1 MKESVKGTIALFFS
15 YIAWGLHPL
24 YWKLLQHVSSMEI
37 LMHRVLW
44 SVVFGVALVTMQRHW
59 GAFRTFLRCDKKGL
73 AWLAAGGFS
82 VALNW
87 FLFIWAV
94 NHGRI
99 LETSLAYFINPLVSM
114 LFGYLFFSERMR
126 PLQKGAI
133 ALAFSGVAMQCW
145 IVGSIPFVSLGIAL
159 SFAIYGAIKK
169 KVSVDPGVGLLIETA
184 FVAPIAL
191 LYLIYAQRSGVAA
204 YPYTAGTN
212 LLLAGGGVIAAIPL
226 VLFRSARSGF
236 RFRPSALCNSCPPA
250 SHSRSA
256 PLYTRNRSTERASS
270 PSRLSGSHCLSTSWM
285 RYETGAPVSNNVK

>member
-59 GAFRTFLRCDKKGL
+59 GAFRAFLRRDKKGL

-126 PLQKGAI
+126 PLQKAAI

-226 VLFRSARSGF
+226 VLFSFGTQRVPLSTVGFMQFLSPSITFAIGTLVYAEPLNRARF
-236 RFRPSALCNSCPPA
+236 FTFAIIWLALLIYILDA
-250 SHSRSA
+250 V
-256 PLYTRNRSTERASS
+256 RNRSA
-270 PSRLSGSHCLSTSWM
+270 G
-285 RYETGAPVSNNVK
+285 K